1 MEVNTYMHFLY
12 LDTETTGTDPGARL
26 VQLAYKN
33 SATGTIV
40 NEYFKPPVK
49 ISYGAMA
56 VHHITHE
63 MVEDKPAFAGSECR
77 KTLVNELEHVIVVA
91 HNAAFDI
98 GILKNEGVI
107 INNHI
112 DTVRLSR
119 HVVEGAEQ
127 HALQYLRYFLGLNV
141 AGTAH
146 DALGDILVLEA
157 LFEYLQKKVA
167 EKYNLTD
174 EAQVYEKILELNQQ
188 PTLLN
193 TIRFGKYKGKT
204 YAEVAKSDKAYL
216 EWLYGSE
223 TQKNEI
229 DQNPELVFTL
239 RHYLAS

>member
-1 MEVNTYMHFLY
+1 MHFLY

-33 SATGTIV
+33 ATTGAIV

-63 MVEDKPAFAGSECR
+63 MVENKPVFIGSECHS
-77 KTLVNELEHVIVVA
+77 TLTRELENVIVVA

-98 GILKNEGVI
+98 GILKNEGI
-107 INNHI
+107 TIANHI

-127 HALQYLRYFLGLNV
+127 HALQYLRYYLNLGV
-141 AGTAH
+141 AANAH

-157 LFEYLQKKVA
+157 LFSYLQKKVA
-167 EKYNLTD
+167 EKYNLEGD
-174 EAQVYEKILELNQQ
+174 EQIYQKILELNQQ

-204 YAEVAKSDKAYL
+204 YQEVAKTDKAYL

-223 TQKNEI
+223 TQKNATE
-229 DQNPELVFTL
+229 QNAELVFTL
-239 RHYLAS
+239 HHYIGQ